1 MAWDAGRDRSYAG
14 RAGAGREGRVRRG
27 QAATEVKVPRK
38 NYVAIEGVI
47 GAGKTTLASMLA
59 KEWGAHLKLEVVEEN
74 PFLAQFYQDMRGY
87 AFQTQLFFLLSRHRQ
102 QSELKQF
109 DLFMERVVSDYL
121 FAKDR
126 IFANITLDDNE
137 LALYKRLADL
147 LEREVPKPDIV
158 VYLQASVESLMG
170 RIRKRG
176 REFERDMSSEYIETL
191 NEAYNYF
198 FFHYTDTPLIVV
210 NTDDINFVEST
221 ADFEELAREI
231 EEHDTGTTYYV
242 PIGTRT

>member
-1 MAWDAGRDRSYAG
+1 L
-14 RAGAGREGRVRRG
+14 
-27 QAATEVKVPRK
+27 PRK

-47 GAGKTTLASMLA
+47 GVGKTTLASLLA
-59 KEWGAHLKLEVVEEN
+59 KKWSAHLKLEVVEEN

-102 QSELKQF
+102 QSELKQI
-109 DLFMERVVSDYL
+109 DIFMERVVSDYL

-137 LALYKRLADL
+137 LALYKRLADM
-147 LEREVPKPDIV
+147 LERDVPKPDIV
-158 VYLQASVESLMG
+158 VYLQASVECLMD
-170 RIRKRG
+170 RIRRRG

-191 NEAYNYF
+191 SEAYNYF
-198 FFHYTDTPLIVV
+198 FFHYKDTPLIVV
-210 NTDDINFVEST
+210 NTDDINFVENT

-231 EEHDTGTTYYV
+231 EEHDKGTAYYV

>member
-1 MAWDAGRDRSYAG
+1 MAA
-14 RAGAGREGRVRRG
+14 
-27 QAATEVKVPRK
+27 K

-47 GAGKTTLASMLA
+47 GVGKTTLASLLS
-59 KEWGAHLKLEVVEEN
+59 KKWSAHLKLEVVEEN
-74 PFLAQFYQDMRGY
+74 PFLEQFYQDMRGY
-87 AFQTQLFFLLSRHRQ
+87 AFQTQLFFLLSRHKQ

-137 LALYKRLADL
+137 LALYKRLADM
-147 LEREVPKPDIV
+147 LERDVPQPDVV
-158 VYLQASVESLMG
+158 VYLQASVDALMD
-170 RIRKRG
+170 RIRRRG
-176 REFERDMSSEYIETL
+176 REFERDMSREYIETL

-198 FFHYTDTPLIVV
+198 FFHYTETPLIVV
-210 NTDDINFVEST
+210 NTNDIDFVENT

-231 EEHDTGTTYYV
+231 EEHDKGTAYYV
-242 PIGTRT
+242 PIGTRA

>member
-1 MAWDAGRDRSYAG
+1 VS
-14 RAGAGREGRVRRG
+14 
-27 QAATEVKVPRK
+27 RK

-47 GAGKTTLASMLA
+47 GVGKTTLARLLA
-59 KEWGAHLKLEVVEEN
+59 EKWHAHLKLEVVEEN
-74 PFLAQFYQDMRGY
+74 PFLAQFYRDMRGY
-87 AFQTQLFFLLSRHRQ
+87 AFQTQLFFLLSRHKQ
-102 QSELKQF
+102 QLELRQF
-109 DLFMERVVSDYL
+109 DLFMESVVSDYL

-137 LALYKRLADL
+137 LALYKRLVEL
-147 LEREVPKPDIV
+147 VERDVPRPDVV
-158 VYLQASVESLMG
+158 VYLQGSTEVLLE

-176 REFERDMSSEYIETL
+176 RDFERDMSKDYIDTL

-210 NTDDINFVEST
+210 NTNEIDFVESS

-231 EEHDTGTTYYV
+231 EEHDSGTAYYV
-242 PIGTRT
+242 PIGTRG

>member
-1 MAWDAGRDRSYAG
+1 
-14 RAGAGREGRVRRG
+14 
-27 QAATEVKVPRK
+27 VPAK

-47 GAGKTTLASMLA
+47 GVGKTTLARLLA
-59 KEWGAHLKLEVVEEN
+59 EKWKAHLKLEVVEEN
-74 PFLAQFYQDMRGY
+74 PFLAQFYADMRGY

-102 QSELKQF
+102 QLELKQS
-109 DLFMERVVSDYL
+109 DMFMERVVADYL

-147 LEREVPKPDIV
+147 LERDVPKPDTV
-158 VYLQASVESLMG
+158 VYLQASDEVLME
-170 RIRKRG
+170 RIRRRG
-176 REFERDMSSEYIETL
+176 RAFERDMSRDYIETL

-210 NTDDINFVEST
+210 NTNDIDFVKNK
-221 ADFEELAREI
+221 ADFEELAKEI
-231 EEHDTGTTYYV
+231 EEHETGTAYYV
-242 PIGTRT
+242 PIGTRS

>member
-1 MAWDAGRDRSYAG
+1 LPAR
-14 RAGAGREGRVRRG
+14 
-27 QAATEVKVPRK
+27 

-47 GAGKTTLASMLA
+47 GVGKTTLATLLA
-59 KEWGAHLKLEVVEEN
+59 KKWGAHLKLEVVEEN

-87 AFQTQLFFLLSRHRQ
+87 AFQTQLFFLLSRHKQ
-102 QSELKQF
+102 QSELKQY

-147 LEREVPKPDIV
+147 LERDVPKPDAV
-158 VYLQASVESLMG
+158 VYLQASVDALMD
-170 RIRKRG
+170 RIRRRG
-176 REFERDMSSEYIETL
+176 REFERDMSRDYVETL

-198 FFHYTDTPLIVV
+198 FFHYKETPLIVV
-210 NTDDINFVEST
+210 NTNDIDFVENT

-231 EEHDTGTTYYV
+231 EEHDKGTAYYV
-242 PIGTRT
+242 PVGSRA

>member
-1 MAWDAGRDRSYAG
+1 LPER
-14 RAGAGREGRVRRG
+14 
-27 QAATEVKVPRK
+27 

-47 GAGKTTLASMLA
+47 GVGKTTLATLLA
-59 KEWGAHLKLEVVEEN
+59 KKWRAHLKLEVVEEN
-74 PFLAQFYQDMRGY
+74 PFLAQFYADMRGY
-87 AFQTQLFFLLSRHRQ
+87 AFQTQLFFLLSRHKQQLELRQ
-102 QSELKQF
+102 Y

-147 LEREVPKPDIV
+147 LEREVPKPDVV
-158 VYLQASVESLMG
+158 VYLQASVDVLMD
-170 RIRKRG
+170 RIRRRG
-176 REFERDMSSEYIETL
+176 REFERDMSREYIDTL

-198 FFHYTDTPLIVV
+198 FFHYKDTPLIVV
-210 NTDDINFVEST
+210 NTNDIDFVENT

-231 EEHDTGTTYYV
+231 EEHDKGTAYYV
-242 PIGTRT
+242 PVGTRA

>member
-1 MAWDAGRDRSYAG
+1 L
-14 RAGAGREGRVRRG
+14 
-27 QAATEVKVPRK
+27 PRK

-47 GAGKTTLASMLA
+47 GVGKTTLATLLA
-59 KEWGAHLKLEVVEEN
+59 KKWDAHLKLEVVEEN

-102 QSELKQF
+102 QSELKQI
-109 DLFMERVVSDYL
+109 DIFMERVVSDYL

-137 LALYKRLADL
+137 LALYKRLADM
-147 LEREVPKPDIV
+147 LERDVPKPDIV
-158 VYLQASVESLMG
+158 VYLQASVECLME

-198 FFHYTDTPLIVV
+198 FFHYKDTPLIVV
-210 NTDDINFVEST
+210 NTDEINFVESS

-231 EEHDTGTTYYV
+231 EEHDKGTAYYV

>member
-1 MAWDAGRDRSYAG
+1 MGESLPAR
-14 RAGAGREGRVRRG
+14 
-27 QAATEVKVPRK
+27 

-47 GAGKTTLASMLA
+47 GAGKTTLATLLA
-59 KEWGAHLKLEVVEEN
+59 KKWSAHLKLEVVEEN

-87 AFQTQLFFLLSRHRQ
+87 AFQTQLFFLLSRHKQ
-102 QSELKQF
+102 QSELKQY

-147 LEREVPKPDIV
+147 LERDVPKPDIV
-158 VYLQASVESLMG
+158 VYLQASVDALME
-170 RIRKRG
+170 RIRRRG
-176 REFERDMSSEYIETL
+176 RAFERDMSREYIETL
-191 NEAYNYF
+191 SEAYNYF
-198 FFHYTDTPLIVV
+198 FFHYKESPLIVV
-210 NTDDINFVEST
+210 NTNDIDFIENT

-231 EEHDTGTTYYV
+231 EEHDTGTAYYV
-242 PIGTRT
+242 PIGTRG

>member
-1 MAWDAGRDRSYAG
+1 MAG
-14 RAGAGREGRVRRG
+14 
-27 QAATEVKVPRK
+27 K

-47 GAGKTTLASMLA
+47 GVGKTTLASLLA
-59 KEWGAHLKLEVVEEN
+59 KKWSAHLKLEVVEEN
-74 PFLAQFYQDMRGY
+74 PFLAQFYADMRGY
-87 AFQTQLFFLLSRHRQ
+87 AFQTQLFFLLSRHKQ
-102 QSELKQF
+102 QSELKQY

-147 LEREVPKPDIV
+147 LERDVPKPDIV
-158 VYLQASVESLMG
+158 VYLQASVDTLME

-176 REFERDMSSEYIETL
+176 RDFERDMSRDYIETL

-198 FFHYTDTPLIVV
+198 FFHYSDTPLIVV
-210 NTDDINFVEST
+210 NTTDINLLENT
-221 ADFEELAREI
+221 AELEELAREI
-231 EEHDTGTTYYV
+231 EEHDKGTAYYV
-242 PIGTRT
+242 PLGTRT

>member
-1 MAWDAGRDRSYAG
+1 MPA
-14 RAGAGREGRVRRG
+14 
-27 QAATEVKVPRK
+27 K

-47 GAGKTTLASMLA
+47 GAGKTTLATLLA
-59 KEWGAHLKLEVVEEN
+59 KKWSAHLKLEVVEEN

-87 AFQTQLFFLLSRHRQ
+87 AFQTQLFFLLSRHKQ
-102 QSELKQF
+102 QSDLKQY

-126 IFANITLDDNE
+126 IFANVTLDDNE

-147 LEREVPKPDIV
+147 LERDVPTPDVV
-158 VYLQASVESLMG
+158 VYLQASVDALME
-170 RIRKRG
+170 RIRRRG
-176 REFERDMSSEYIETL
+176 REFERDMSREYIETL
-191 NEAYNYF
+191 TEAYNYF
-198 FFHYTDTPLIVV
+198 FFHYKATPLIIV
-210 NTDDINFVEST
+210 NTNDIDFVENT

-231 EEHDTGTTYYV
+231 EEHDKGTAYYV

>member
-1 MAWDAGRDRSYAG
+1 MP
-14 RAGAGREGRVRRG
+14 
-27 QAATEVKVPRK
+27 KK

-47 GAGKTTLASMLA
+47 GAGKTTLAMLLA

-109 DLFMERVVSDYL
+109 DLFMERVVCDYV

-158 VYLQASVESLMG
+158 VYLQASVDSLME

-176 REFERDMSSEYIETL
+176 REFERGMSAEYIETL
-191 NEAYNYF
+191 NDAYNYF
-198 FFHYTDTPLIVV
+198 FFHYKDTPLIVV
-210 NTDDINFVEST
+210 NTDDLNFVESK

-231 EEHDTGTTYYV
+231 EEHDTGTAYYV
-242 PIGTRT
+242 PIGTRS

>member
-1 MAWDAGRDRSYAG
+1 LPA
-14 RAGAGREGRVRRG
+14 
-27 QAATEVKVPRK
+27 K

-47 GAGKTTLASMLA
+47 GVGKTTLATLLA
-59 KEWGAHLKLEVVEEN
+59 KKWSAHLKLEVVEEN
-74 PFLAQFYQDMRGY
+74 PFLEQFYQDMRGY
-87 AFQTQLFFLLSRHRQ
+87 AFQTQLFFLLSRHKQ
-102 QSELKQF
+102 QSDLKQY

-147 LEREVPKPDIV
+147 LERDVPKPDVV
-158 VYLQASVESLMG
+158 VYLQASVDALME
-170 RIRKRG
+170 RIRRRG
-176 REFERDMSSEYIETL
+176 REFERDMSREYIDTL

-198 FFHYTDTPLIVV
+198 FFHYKDTPLIVV
-210 NTDDINFVEST
+210 NTNDIDFVENT

-231 EEHDTGTTYYV
+231 EEHDKGTAYYV
-242 PIGTRT
+242 PIGTRA

>member
-1 MAWDAGRDRSYAG
+1 L
-14 RAGAGREGRVRRG
+14 
-27 QAATEVKVPRK
+27 AAK

-47 GAGKTTLASMLA
+47 GVGKTTLASLLS
-59 KEWGAHLKLEVVEEN
+59 KKWSAHLKLEVVEEN
-74 PFLAQFYQDMRGY
+74 PFLEQFYQDMRGY

-102 QSELKQF
+102 QSELKQY

-137 LALYKRLADL
+137 LALYKRLADM
-147 LEREVPKPDIV
+147 LERDVPKPDVV
-158 VYLQASVESLMG
+158 VYLQASVDALMD
-170 RIRKRG
+170 RIRRRG
-176 REFERDMSSEYIETL
+176 REFERDMSREYIETL

-198 FFHYTDTPLIVV
+198 FFHYRETPLIVV
-210 NTDDINFVEST
+210 NTNDIDFVENT

-231 EEHDTGTTYYV
+231 EEHDKGTAYYV
-242 PIGTRT
+242 PIGTRA

>member
-1 MAWDAGRDRSYAG
+1 MAS
-14 RAGAGREGRVRRG
+14 
-27 QAATEVKVPRK
+27 K

-47 GAGKTTLASMLA
+47 GVGKTTLASLLS
-59 KEWGAHLKLEVVEEN
+59 KKWGAHLKLEVVEEN
-74 PFLAQFYQDMRGY
+74 PFLAQFYADMRGY
-87 AFQTQLFFLLSRHRQ
+87 AFQTQLFFLLSRHKQ

-109 DLFMERVVSDYL
+109 DLFMERVVSDYV

-147 LEREVPKPDIV
+147 LERDVPKPDIV
-158 VYLQASVESLMG
+158 VYLQASVDTLMD

-176 REFERDMSSEYIETL
+176 REFERDMSREYIETL

-198 FFHYTDTPLIVV
+198 FFHYSDTPLIVV
-210 NTDDINFVEST
+210 NTNDLNFVENT
-221 ADFEELAREI
+221 ADLEELANEI
-231 EEHDTGTTYYV
+231 EEHDKGTAYYV
-242 PIGTRT
+242 PLGTRT